1 MSEQAP
7 PESSTAADR
16 VHSGQSAAAARQGS
30 GAGAAAPSAPSVSPT
45 GAHRAG
51 SGGPGAAPG
60 AEAAPSAGDAQVE
73 AAARR
78 SVDDEDAEQAADE
91 AEDDAETAEA
101 ASTEG
106 EAESAG
112 SDGVSAKGRKRG
124 GVFNRIAD
132 FVSGTPDVVPTH
144 DATDFTDDADLKKIK
159 SAIAHALVIAQKAQK
174 RINKDNSVYKT
185 YIDAHAGDT
194 DADKGAVQARIDKVK
209 AGFDKIVECLT
220 EDKVIF
226 KKWDLA
232 EDNKI
237 KEPNTFAYVRKAEAE
252 NNIYLGGA
260 FWVARTRGF
269 DSSAGTIV
277 HELSHRLANTVD
289 HVYGQSGAKDKAE
302 NAPDQAAENADN
314 WEYLAES

>member
-1 MSEQAP
+1 MPEQAP

-16 VHSGQSAAAARQGS
+16 AHSGQSAAAARQGS
-30 GAGAAAPSAPSVSPT
+30 GGAAAPSAPSVSPT
-45 GAHRAG
+45 AAHRTG
-51 SGGPGAAPG
+51 SGSPGADPG
-60 AEAAPSAGDAQVE
+60 ADAAPSASAAQVE

-91 AEDDAETAEA
+91 AEDEVEGAEA
-101 ASTEG
+101 ASTEE
-106 EAESAG
+106 EAGSAG
-112 SDGVSAKGRKRG
+112 PDGVSAKGRKRG

-159 SAIAHALVIAQKAQK
+159 SAIAHALVIAQNAQK

-194 DADKGAVQARIDKVK
+194 DADAGAVQARIDKVK

-232 EDNKI
+232 EDHKI
-237 KEPNTFAYVRKAEAE
+237 KEANTFAYVRKAEAE